1 MCVFV
6 HAPGQKTK
14 IVYDNHVS
22 PIFIRCAH
30 LHLILSSK
38 MEWEKKKQK
47 PIIVFCTVDP
57 IWYDVQSLS
66 IVRFHFYNSRLL
78 GNLTIHLKTFWYYRI
93 RYRYVNCYRDKLRM
107 VCRIKPPCHLRHT
120 KYRVINQCR
129 NFSFLRCVY
138 IILCSYVVNDE
149 SHQIWNYFWTS

>member
-57 IWYDVQSLS
+57 IRCNDHKLWILFLISHYIFYFQSYFAIKSFLD
-66 IVRFHFYNSRLL
+66 Y
-78 GNLTIHLKTFWYYRI
+78 WM

-107 VCRIKPPCHLRHT
+107 VCRIKPPCRLRHT